1 MNPIYSHS
9 KFIIMLQATIIGN
22 VGADAQFKE
31 ESGRKFTTFRV
42 AHNDTYTDQSGQQH
56 TSSIWVDCILNDHP
70 KVAQFLKA
78 GQLVYVSGHL
88 KTRVYSS
95 EKDRCMKAGLS
106 ISVQR
111 IELLGGSSDAVP
123 SRLYDKDG
131 VQHDVA
137 KWFLT
142 NVKDTTLVS
151 QRGQRFT
158 VDKKGWVIPEQA
170 PAISSTTNAETHD
183 AEPDRSGE
191 GAPAF

>member
-1 MNPIYSHS
+1 
-9 KFIIMLQATIIGN
+9 MLQATIIGN

-42 AHNDTYTDQSGQQH
+42 AHNDTFTDQSGVQH

-70 KVAQFLKA
+70 KVAEFIKA

-111 IELLGGSSDAVP
+111 IELLGGSSDLVP

-151 QRGQRFT
+151 QRGAQFS
-158 VDKKGWVIPEQA
+158 VDKNGWIQPMKSNPGNTQNNDNQ
-170 PAISSTTNAETHD
+170 PA
-183 AEPDRSGE
+183 AEPDRSAPD
-191 GAPAF
+191 APAF

>member
-1 MNPIYSHS
+1 
-9 KFIIMLQATIIGN
+9 MLQATIIGN

-42 AHNDTYTDQSGQQH
+42 AHNDTYTDQSGVQH
-56 TSSIWVDCILNDHP
+56 TSSIWVDCVLNDHP
-70 KVAQFLKA
+70 KVAEYIKA
-78 GQLVYVSGHL
+78 GQLVYVTGHL

-95 EKDRCMKAGLS
+95 EKDRCMKAGLQ

-131 VQHDVA
+131 LQHDVA
-137 KWFLT
+137 KWYLT
-142 NVKDTTLVS
+142 NAKNTQLFS
-151 QRGQRFT
+151 QRGQCYD
-158 VDKKGWVIPEQA
+158 VDKNGWVTPAKATSSLTNEAKPENGEN
-170 PAISSTTNAETHD
+170 I
-183 AEPDRSGE
+183 DRSAD